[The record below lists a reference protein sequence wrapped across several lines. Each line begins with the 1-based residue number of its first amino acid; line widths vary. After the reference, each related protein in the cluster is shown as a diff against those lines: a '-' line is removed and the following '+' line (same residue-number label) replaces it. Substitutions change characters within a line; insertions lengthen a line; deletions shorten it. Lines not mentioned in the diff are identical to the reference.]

1 MVLNRNRKPDP
12 HDDSSRMPA
21 GKVKTTGGR
30 RKSKKFTHSFS
41 FLMTDHD
48 DGDRDHVFLLVIN
61 VPMDRTTIKK
71 MGSLVLLF
79 HDFIDLLTLAFD
91 RNHR

>member
-1 MVLNRNRKPDP
+1 
-12 HDDSSRMPA
+12 
-21 GKVKTTGGR
+21 
-30 RKSKKFTHSFS
+30 
-41 FLMTDHD
+41 MTDHD

-61 VPMDRTTIKK
+61 VPIDRTTIKK